1 MVRSTLWPWVRVKIL
16 DGSGMKYT
24 RLKMARLLAALVA
37 ALACAAPAAAQSI
50 SYTPYAATA
59 AYPNAAVPDDTQGSF
74 TIHARVDEVNVL
86 FIATDKHGKFVRDL
100 NQNDF
105 AFLDDHKPP
114 QSILNFRRETD
125 LPLHLGLLIDVSGSV
140 HGRFDF
146 EQNAAISFLQ
156 HSIRAGFDK
165 AYVVGFNTHT
175 QMSQDFTD
183 NVQLL
188 SAGVHNLQ
196 DGGGT
201 ALFDAV
207 YKTCHDKLLKDKS
220 EHPVRKAI
228 IILSDGEDNQS
239 EVSKAQAIEMAQRA
253 EVIIYAISTDD
264 SGLILRGDKTLEQ
277 LAEATGGRAFFPF
290 KMKDITHSF
299 AAIEDE
305 LRSQYVVSYKPADF
319 DSDGRYRS
327 IEISANKKDLQVR
340 ARKGYFAPQQ

>member
-1 MVRSTLWPWVRVKIL
+1 VKKL

-24 RLKMARLLAALVA
+24 RFTMTRLLGTLVA
-37 ALACAAPAAAQSI
+37 ALVGMSTAVAQSG

-59 AYPNAAVPDDTQGSF
+59 AYPTAAVSDDSQGSLL
-74 TIHARVDEVNVL
+74 TIHKRVDEVNVL

-105 AFLDDHKPP
+105 AILDDHKPP

-156 HSIRAGFDK
+156 HSVRAGFDK
-165 AYVVGFNTHT
+165 AYVVGFNTHM

-319 DSDGRYRS
+319 DADGRYRS